1 MAAMKGR
8 TVILAAG
15 DYPRK
20 GSEGAR
26 LLASAERVIACDSAA
41 ETFLRHANRA
51 PDFIVGDLD
60 SLSPRLRN
68 GANVIYDDDDETN
81 DLTKAISFCRASR
94 WKDLVIV
101 GATGAREDHTI
112 GNIFRALEA
121 GVRVVTDAG
130 AFIPVLGKVTVK
142 TWVGTGVSVFVL
154 DPATKMT
161 SRGLSWPLN
170 GVSFTTPYRATLN
183 RASAE
188 RIVVT
193 SDRRAF
199 LFVERNRAAV
209 RAVVSLG
216 SNIEPRSTF
225 LRKATARLAALPKT
239 RLVDASEVIETR
251 GVGVPRAF
259 RDQDF
264 LNQILLF
271 ETTLDAL
278 SFSRAMHAIEEDLGR
293 VRTIRN
299 GPRTIDIDLI
309 DFGGQHVA
317 TKELVLPHPRAAA
330 RAFVMEPM
338 KSLGLALNA

>member
-1 MAAMKGR
+1 MKGR

-26 LLASAERVIACDSAA
+26 LLASAERVVACDSAA
-41 ETFLRHANRA
+41 VAFLRHTSRE
-51 PDFIVGDLD
+51 PDFVVGDLD
-60 SLSPRLRN
+60 SLSPRLKN
-68 GANVIYDDDDETN
+68 GANVIYDGDDETN

-101 GATGAREDHTI
+101 GATGRREDHTI

-121 GVRVVTDAG
+121 GVRVVTEAG
-130 AFIPVLGKVTVK
+130 EFVPVLGKAMVK
-142 TWVGTGVSVFVL
+142 TWIKMGLSVFVL
-154 DPATKMT
+154 DPATKMS
-161 SRGLSWPLN
+161 SRGLRWPLD
-170 GVSFTTPYRATLN
+170 GVRFTTPYRATLN

-188 RIVVT
+188 RVVVT
-193 SDRRAF
+193 SDRPAF

-216 SNIEPRSTF
+216 SNMGPRRTY
-225 LRKATARLAALPKT
+225 LRRAAARLAALPET

-251 GVGVPRAF
+251 GVDVPRAF

-264 LNQILLF
+264 LNQVLLL

-278 SFSRAMHAIEEDLGR
+278 TFSRAMHAIEDDLGR

-309 DFGGQHVA
+309 DFGGRRMA
-317 TKELVLPHPRAAA
+317 TKELILPHPRAAS
-330 RAFVMEPM
+330 RAFVTEPM
-338 KSLGLALNA
+338 KSLGLCLTAR